1 MADIIREDVV
11 KIGWDI
17 DSNPLI
23 QLQKEINEL
32 KKKLSGGMGDDE
44 MDDLKDSAEKAK
56 KPFEE
61 LKNKVGDVSNK
72 LTHLGQKAA
81 KVAFNGL
88 KKVASIT
95 FKGLGIA
102 LGAVATGIG
111 KIGYEAVKAFADF
124 EQLKGGVETLF
135 GAGGLSIEDYAD
147 SVGKSVG
154 AVKGEYNKL
163 MKAQDT
169 VLKNA
174 NDAYKTAG
182 LSANDYME
190 TVTGFAASL
199 KQSVGGD
206 TVKAAELADVAVK
219 DMADNANKMG
229 TDMGSIQFAYQGFAK
244 QNYTMLDNLKLGYGG
259 TKTEM
264 ERLVKDAAKLDKS
277 VDANSLSYGNIV
289 KAIHAVQV
297 ETGIYGTTQKEAEH
311 TVTGSLNAMKASWG
325 NLLAAMGSGENLD
338 QCIDNMVSAVEIFAG
353 NVMPVAERALGGLGT
368 VVEKLAP
375 IIADK
380 LPSLA
385 KKLLPPLIKATVSLT
400 KGLIKALP
408 SIIKTVVDTVV
419 DILGDQ
425 FPALKAFGE
434 ILSKNAGKIVKF
446 IPVIVALVAAFKLF
460 KGVGSIT
467 SLFGGKSGGKSGKG
481 GLLGGLTEQ
490 LKSLAK
496 EKPATLV
503 KGMANLAIIV
513 GGFTLLTAAFMAI
526 APLLA
531 KIGDVGSFTKMVV
544 LIGVLGAVSTGLA
557 KLSEIVGKINVGTVA
572 KGLANMAIMLTGMSA
587 LFLLVGA
594 VSLIP
599 FDLGRVMGIVGILG
613 ALGAI
618 GTALSIFAGIVGL
631 IPVPI
636 VALGL
641 ANMAIMVAGMS
652 ALFLLVGAV
661 SLINFDLGR
670 VMGIVGIIGVL
681 GTIGAALSVFAG
693 IVGLIPVPTVL
704 LGLANMAI
712 VVAGMSAL
720 LLLIGAVSLLNFDYK
735 AMSKLI
741 GIIGML
747 GLVGGALSAFAG
759 IVGLI
764 PIPVVLAG
772 LANIA
777 LVLGGV
783 TALIVAYGALSSIKG
798 FNEFLTKGGETLAK
812 LFNIIGKCVGSIIG
826 GLGEG
831 ITNSLPKIGQNLSA
845 FANSL
850 RPMCEAFSGIDM
862 GGIGA
867 FFKAIGAF
875 MLQMAGSKVLEFF
888 AGKPD
893 FTGLAEGLGTL
904 ATGEGVKNFFNM
916 VNGIGEEAFNK
927 GKLFFECLSGVK
939 NLPNAGG
946 LANLFGGENDFS
958 GVATGLG
965 QLASQGVK
973 NFFAMVAGFDEVAF
987 SNGKSFFTCL
997 SNVKKLPNAG
1007 GLSELFGGKNDFT
1020 GVAKGLTDLSSEG
1033 VKNFF
1038 AMVAGFD
1045 ENTFKKTKMLFQSLS
1060 DIKKI
1065 EKEGGFWQ
1073 NVGNAISGKKSKS
1086 KLATIAN
1093 DLGTFAEKSKAF
1105 FAQVNS
1111 LNLTNLNGL
1120 WNSLNGAEK
1129 VTANVSKKIDGHID
1143 EIVKKVSDMP
1153 KKMGEAFSGSG
1164 KSLSDS
1170 FVDVWKEAVKA
1181 SVAPVNKLL
1190 SGANHILKEFGS
1202 KKRVVEWE
1210 PYAKGTQGHKGGNAL
1225 VNDGN
1230 GAELVQMP
1238 NGNTFI
1244 PKGRD
1249 VFIPNAPK
1257 GMKVLPADQTAQ
1269 LMGKGSPTFRY
1280 ADGVGK
1286 IDIWS
1291 FIDNSKGLANKI
1303 AENISYKGMGG
1314 YVLNVGKSMVSTF
1327 KGEMS
1332 TWIDKLFKEEGALSL
1347 SQYNASKGV
1356 SQWRSTV
1363 ARALKMEGQYS
1374 AANVIRTLF
1383 QMRTESGGNP
1393 KAINLWDSNAKKGTP
1408 SKGLMQVIDPTFK
1421 TYARKGFDKNV
1432 YDPLSN
1438 ILASIR
1444 YAVSRYGSLARAYR
1458 GKGYENGG
1466 IATTASI
1473 FGENGAEMAIPL
1485 KATKRKRAIGLWQTT
1500 GERLGLSYTPES
1512 SGDEYVSN
1520 SVENN
1525 TYSPQFTANFYGA
1538 GDDRT
1543 MARKVKRWIAE
1554 AVDDM
1559 VDGVSRNSPKVRG

>member
-1 MADIIREDVV
+1 MADIIREDIV

-23 QLQKEINEL
+23 QLQKEVNEL

-44 MDDLKDSAEKAK
+44 MDDLKESAEKAK
-56 KPFEE
+56 KPFED
-61 LKNKVGDVSNK
+61 LKDKVEGVSRK
-72 LTHLGQKAA
+72 LTDLGKKAA

-88 KKVASIT
+88 KKIAGIS
-95 FKGLGIA
+95 FKA
-102 LGAVATGIG
+102 LGVGVAALAAAVG
-111 KIGYEAVKAFADF
+111 KIGYEAVQAFADF

-135 GAGGLSIEDYAD
+135 GAGGLSIEDYAK
-147 SVGKSVG
+147 SVGKSVSS
-154 AVKGEYNKL
+154 VKSEYKNL
-163 MKAQDT
+163 IESQDI
-169 VLKNA
+169 VFKNA
-174 NDAYKTAG
+174 NNAYKTAG

-190 TVTGFAASL
+190 TVTSFSASL
-199 KQSVGGD
+199 ISSVGGD
-206 TVKAAELADVAVK
+206 TKKAAKLADVAIS
-219 DMADNANKMG
+219 DMSDNANKMG
-229 TDMGSIQFAYQGFAK
+229 TDMSSIQYAYQGFAK

-264 ERLVKDAAKLDKS
+264 QRLVKDAAKLDKS

-289 KAIHAVQV
+289 KAIHAIQ
-297 ETGIYGTTQKEAEH
+297 EEMGIYGTTQKEAEK

-325 NLLAAMGSGENLD
+325 NLLTAMASGENLD
-338 QCIDNMVSAVEIFAG
+338 QCIDNMVSSVEIFAG
-353 NVMPVAERALGGLGT
+353 NVMPVAEKALVGLGT

-375 IIADK
+375 IIAEK
-380 LPSLA
+380 LPPLA
-385 KKLLPPLIKATVSLT
+385 EKLLPPLIKATISLT

-408 SIIKTVVDTVV
+408 NIIKTVADTVV

-425 FPALKAFGE
+425 FPALKEFGE
-434 ILSKNAGKIVKF
+434 MLSRNAGKIAKF

-460 KGVGSIT
+460 KGLGSIT
-467 SLFGGKSGGKSGKG
+467 SLFGGKSGGKKGSKG
-481 GLLGGLTEQ
+481 GLFGNLTKQ
-490 LKSLAK
+490 LKTLAK
-496 EKPATLV
+496 EKPKTLL

-513 GGFTLLTAAFMAI
+513 GGFTLLTAAFSLV
-526 APLLA
+526 APMLA
-531 KIGDVGSFTKMVV
+531 KIGDPKSTIMM
-544 LIGVLGAVSTGLA
+544 IGIIGALGAEAILLA
-557 KLSEIVGKINVGTVA
+557 KYTAPLGKIKVTDVL
-572 KGLANMAIMLTGMSA
+572 KGLANMAIML
-587 LFLLVGA
+587 
-594 VSLIP
+594 
-599 FDLGRVMGIVGILG
+599 
-613 ALGAI
+613 
-618 GTALSIFAGIVGL
+618 
-631 IPVPI
+631 
-636 VALGL
+636 
-641 ANMAIMVAGMS
+641 AGMS

-661 SLINFDLGR
+661 SLIKFDYGKVL
-670 VMGIVGIIGVL
+670 GIVGIIGVL
-681 GTIGAALSVFAG
+681 GVIGAALAIFAG
-693 IVGLIPVPTVL
+693 IVGMIPIPTVL

-720 LLLIGAVSLLNFDYK
+720 LLLIGAVSLLKFDYK
-735 AMSKLI
+735 KMSKLI

-747 GLVGGALSAFAG
+747 GLVGGALAIFAG
-759 IVGLI
+759 IVGMI

-772 LANIA
+772 LANMA

-783 TALIVAYGALSSIKG
+783 TALIIAYGALASIKG
-798 FNEFLTKGGETLAK
+798 FSEFISKGGELLAK
-812 LFNIIGKCVGSIIG
+812 VFNIIGKCVGSIIG

-831 ITNSLPKIGQNLSA
+831 ITNSLPKIGENLSK
-845 FANSL
+845 FAESL
-850 RPMCEAFSGIDM
+850 KPMCEAFSGIDM
-862 GGIGA
+862 GGIGS
-867 FFKAIGAF
+867 FFKAIGTF
-875 MLQMAGSKVLEFF
+875 LVTMAGAKILEFF

-893 FTGLAEGLGTL
+893 FTGIAEGLGTL
-904 ATGEGVKNFFNM
+904 ATGEGVKKFFTM

-927 GKLFFECLSGVK
+927 GKLFFECLDGVK

-946 LANLFGGENDFS
+946 LANLFGGKNDFT

-973 NFFAMVAGFDEVAF
+973 NFFAMVAKMDEVAF
-987 SNGKSFFTCL
+987 NNGEKFFECL
-997 SNVKKLPNAG
+997 SKVKKLPNAG
-1007 GLSELFGGKNDFT
+1007 GLSELFGGKNDFS
-1020 GVAKGLTDLSSEG
+1020 GVAQGLADLSAKG

-1045 ENTFKKTKMLFQSLS
+1045 ENTFTKTKSLFQALS

-1073 NVGNAISGKKSKS
+1073 DVGDAITGKKSKT
-1086 KLATIAN
+1086 KLGTIAD
-1093 DLGTFAEKSKAF
+1093 DLGKFAEKSKTF
-1105 FAQVNS
+1105 FTQVNS

-1120 WNSLNGAEK
+1120 WNSLNSAEEL
-1129 VTANVSKKIDGHID
+1129 TANVSKKIDQHID
-1143 EIVKKVSDMP
+1143 DMVKKVSDMP
-1153 KKMGEAFSGSG
+1153 KKMGEAFKSSG

-1170 FVDVWKEAVKA
+1170 FVEVWKEAVKA

-1202 KKRVVEWE
+1202 KKRVIEWQ
-1210 PYAKGTQGHKGGNAL
+1210 PYAKGTDGHKGGNAL

-1230 GAELVQMP
+1230 GAEMVQMP

-1244 PKGRD
+1244 PKGRN

-1257 GMKVLPADQTAQ
+1257 GMKVLPADRTAQ
-1269 LMGKGSPTFRY
+1269 LMGKKSPTFRY
-1280 ADGVGK
+1280 ADGVGE

-1291 FIDNSKGLANKI
+1291 FIDNAKGLANKI
-1303 AENISYKGMGG
+1303 SESVSYKGMSGF
-1314 YVLNVGKSMVSTF
+1314 VLNVGKGIVSTF

-1383 QMRTESGGNP
+1383 QMKTESGGNP
-1393 KAINLWDSNAKKGTP
+1393 KAINLWDSNAKKGIP

-1421 TYARKGFDKNV
+1421 AYARKGFDKNI

-1444 YAVSRYGSLARAYR
+1444 YAISRYGSLANAYK

-1466 IATTASI
+1466 IATTASV
-1473 FGENGAEMAIPL
+1473 FGEKGAEMAIPL
-1485 KATKRKRAIGLWQTT
+1485 RATKRKRAIGLWQTT
-1500 GERLGLSYTPES
+1500 GEMLGLSYTPES

-1520 SVENN
+1520 SVEYN
-1525 TYSPQFTANFYGA
+1525 TYSPQFNANFYGS
-1538 GDDRT
+1538 GDDRD
-1543 MARKVKRWIAE
+1543 MARKVKRWIVE

-1559 VDGVSRNSPKVRG
+1559 VDGVSRNSPKVRE